1 MRSDQEIRQD
11 VQDEL
16 DWDPQIG
23 ARDIAV
29 AVRGG
34 VVTLAGFVRSFGERT
49 RAEADAKS
57 VAGVVGVANE
67 IEVRLPLFGRKSDPE
82 IARQVVADIQLE
94 MPTLRA
100 RIRVRVADGRVTL
113 EGEVDSHYQRARAEE
128 VAQWTKSIRSTRN
141 DIVVKPQILPV
152 EIKRNIQ
159 AAFEHSAQIDAD
171 AITVETADG
180 GTIILKGSVRSRS
193 ERQEAER
200 MACLTP
206 GVWRVEN
213 RIDIVAENP
222 QGAPS
227 SSSCRSSRNL

>member
-11 VQDEL
+11 VQEQL
-16 DWDPQIG
+16 DCDPQIG

-34 VVTLAGFVRSFGERT
+34 VVTLVGFVRSFGERM

-57 VAGVVGVANE
+57 VAGVIGVADD

-82 IARQVVADIQLE
+82 IARQVVTDIQLE
-94 MPTLRA
+94 MPTLRT

-128 VAQWTKSIRSTRN
+128 VAQWTKGIRSTRN
-141 DIVVKPQILPV
+141 DIIVNPQILPV
-152 EIKRNIQ
+152 EIKRNIEV
-159 AAFEHSAQIDAD
+159 AFEHSAQIDAE
-171 AITVETADG
+171 AITVETVDS
-180 GTIILKGSVRSRS
+180 GTIILKGSVRSRE

-200 MACLTP
+200 MAWSAP
-206 GVWRVEN
+206 GVRRVEN
-213 RIDIVAENP
+213 RIDIVAEGP
-222 QGAPS
+222 QEAS
-227 SSSCRSSRNL
+227 SSSS